1 MPTDAIRPPARD
13 VTGGEDLGDVG
24 ASLGVDD
31 DTVVDPQAGCGGRRH
46 VGFDADADHDQIPGH
61 GAGIGEFDQD
71 TVGGGADRLDRS
83 AGAQVDTVAA
93 VQVGAHV
100 AHLGTEDG
108 AQRYRSSLDDGDVD
122 TQGARGGREFQPDE
136 AGAHDHESPTGSQRA
151 LQALGVVEGA
161 QVVHELRARPG
172 NRNRAGTPAGGEQ
185 DRVGDDRCLPVEFDA
200 TRRRVDPHDGGS
212 GHDFDVVAVQP
223 LLR

>member
-1 MPTDAIRPPARD
+1 MKSSVVDAAADHDIVGGGAVSDQLEVVAVLVGPEPRRVVVDRVSAEHGIRGGDALPVRVVEVLEAYVPTDAIRPPARD

-31 DTVVDPQAGCGGRRH
+31 DPVVDPQAGCGGRRH

-93 VQVGAHV
+93 VQVGAHG
-100 AHLGTEDG
+100 AHTGTEDG

-122 TQGARGGREFQPDE
+122 TQGASRWPRV
-136 AGAHDHESPTGSQRA
+136 PTR
-151 LQALGVVEGA
+151 
-161 QVVHELRARPG
+161 
-172 NRNRAGTPAGGEQ
+172 
-185 DRVGDDRCLPVEFDA
+185 
-200 TRRRVDPHDGGS
+200 
-212 GHDFDVVAVQP
+212 
-223 LLR
+223 